1 MELSASIC
9 DVCVTQACHDAMRL
23 QPLPSRKDFQ
33 SKNQTPYCI
42 ALASCDL
49 SLHGNISSPR
59 IRFKLWPA
67 AMAAM
72 KTMKA
77 MKVMK
82 KRSSG
87 VHRDRAA
94 FKKSLKRTEKKFFR
108 DSKCWQKSLWRSW
121 KRIMAGEYEQTIFVL
136 KQRLATEVLAEFDF
150 IFIGQLFPRAPS
162 DNQSLDICILRQR
175 PELYSGRFGSGG
187 RAPRW
192 KNELYVYTIYLYM
205 ASGCARQS

>member
-1 MELSASIC
+1 M
-9 DVCVTQACHDAMRL
+9 T
-23 QPLPSRKDFQ
+23 
-33 SKNQTPYCI
+33 
-42 ALASCDL
+42 
-49 SLHGNISSPR
+49 
-59 IRFKLWPA
+59 
-67 AMAAM
+67 AM

-87 VHRDRAA
+87 VHRDHAV
-94 FKKSLKRTEKKFFR
+94 FKKLLQRTEKKFWHE
-108 DSKCWQKSLWRSW
+108 SKCLNELAWWGW
-121 KRIMAGEYEQTIFVL
+121 KRIITREYEQTIFVL

-192 KNELYVYTIYLYM
+192 KNELYVYTILGYIYIWLLA
-205 ASGCARQS
+205 ASGKVEGTEGTKEGNTVDRDICGPEPMSLSLRI